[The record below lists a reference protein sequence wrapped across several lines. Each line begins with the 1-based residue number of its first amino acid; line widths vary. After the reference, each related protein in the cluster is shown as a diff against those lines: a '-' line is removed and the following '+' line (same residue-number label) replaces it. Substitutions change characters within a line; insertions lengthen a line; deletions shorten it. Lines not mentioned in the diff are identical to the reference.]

1 MRGRSQVSGR
11 FHYALVIL
19 LMSVLVVMGALGF
32 ARFGYTMILPSM
44 KEGLQLSYTQMGL
57 LATGNFLGYLTFAL
71 VGGFLASRFGPRL
84 IISLSLLL
92 IGITMLLTG
101 LAPNFQFALAMRI
114 LTGIGSGGSNV
125 PVMGLASAWFAARRR
140 GMATGLIAGGSGLG
154 LIVTGPLVPA
164 IIARYGPLG
173 WRYSWYLLG
182 LAVLAVGLSGY
193 VVLRDRPEERGLL
206 PIGETEEARQGKEV
220 GAEPSRPSSLQWGL
234 VYRSGLMW
242 HLALVYLTFG
252 FSYIIYATFFAAYL
266 TEEVGLTEAGAGG
279 LWALVG
285 FLSIASGFL
294 WGSVSDWLGR
304 KWGLAIVFSLQGLS
318 FLIFSLAKTL
328 PGAYLSTVLFGL
340 TAWSIPAIMAAACGD
355 YLGPR
360 LAPAALG
367 LITLIFGIGQ
377 AIGPSVAG
385 YIADLTASFTMA
397 LLIAAI
403 AAFAGAMGSLLLR
416 PSRREEVCAR
426 PRSLT

>member
-1 MRGRSQVSGR
+1 MTGEGRRSAR
-11 FHYALVIL
+11 FHYGLIIL

-44 KEGLQLSYTQMGL
+44 KEGLRLSYTQMGL
-57 LATGNFLGYLTFAL
+57 LATGNFLGYLIFAL

-84 IISLSLLL
+84 IISSSLLL
-92 IGITMLLTG
+92 IGITMFLTG
-101 LAPNFQFALAMRI
+101 LAPNFSFALAMRI

-154 LIVTGPLVPA
+154 LIITGPLVPT

-173 WRYSWYLLG
+173 WRYSWYFLG
-182 LAVLAVGLSGY
+182 LAVLALGLSGY
-193 VVLRDRPEERGLL
+193 IILRNRPQEKRLR
-206 PIGETEEARQGKEV
+206 PIGETEEDRQRERE
-220 GAEPSRPSSLQWGL
+220 AEPSSSSSLQWGL
-234 VYRSGLMW
+234 VYRSGSLW
-242 HLALVYLTFG
+242 HLALIYSMFG

-266 TEEVGLTEAGAGG
+266 VKEVQFTEAGAGS

-294 WGSVSDWLGR
+294 WGSVSDRLGR
-304 KWGLAIVFSLQGLS
+304 KWGLVIVFSLQGLS
-318 FLIFSLAKTL
+318 FLVFALAKSV

-355 YLGPR
+355 YLGSR

-377 AIGPSVAG
+377 ALGPSVAG
-385 YIADLTASFTMA
+385 YIADVTASFTMA

-403 AAFAGAMGSLLLR
+403 AAFLGMTGSLLLKPHR
-416 PSRREEVCAR
+416 
-426 PRSLT
+426 